1 MSLGH
6 ETAAAPFKILNA
18 EPLGYCAEAR
28 EILESFGAI
37 TDGPMTRDALAA
49 AIGDYDAVI
58 VRLGYKLDAEILA
71 RAGRLRAIV
80 TATTGLNHV
89 DLAEAE
95 RRGIAVLCLRGER
108 EFLDNVFATA
118 EHTWA
123 LLLSLL
129 RHIPESSRDV
139 VAGGWNRD
147 RFKGRELNGR
157 VLGVLGCGRL
167 GVKVAGYGAAFG
179 MEVLVSDVKAIDLSG
194 FGGKVRQV
202 PAAELYA
209 RSDIVSLHVSYDES
223 THHLVGDEAFSAMKP
238 GAVLVNTA
246 RGEVID
252 EAALLAALRSGK
264 LSGAALDVLSGEN
277 SGDPRWRESDTL
289 ISYARENANLLIT
302 PHIGGATYDSM
313 KKTEIF
319 MAEKLRRFVR
329 G

>member
-1 MSLGH
+1 MSSER
-6 ETAAAPFKILNA
+6 ETVALFKILNA

-37 TDGPMTRDALAA
+37 TDGPMTRDELAA

-58 VRLGYKLDAEILA
+58 VRLGHKLDAEMLA

-89 DLAEAE
+89 DLVEAE
-95 RRGIAVLCLRGER
+95 KRGISVLCLRGER

-129 RHIPESSRDV
+129 RHIPGSSRDV
-139 VAGGWNRD
+139 AAGGWNRD
-147 RFKGRELNGR
+147 RFKGREVNGR

-179 MEVLVSDVKAIDLSG
+179 MEVLVSDVKTIDLSA
-194 FGGKVRQV
+194 FGGRVRQV

-209 RSDIVSLHVSYDES
+209 RSDIVSVHVSYDES
-223 THHLVGDEAFSAMKP
+223 THHLVGEKALAAMKP
-238 GAVLVNTA
+238 GVVVVNTA

-252 EAALLAALRSGK
+252 EAALLSALRSGK

-277 SGDPRWRESDTL
+277 SGDPLWRESDPL
-289 ISYARENANLLIT
+289 IAYAREHANLLIT
-302 PHIGGATYDSM
+302 PHTGGATYDSM
-313 KKTEIF
+313 KKTEVF
-319 MAEKLRRFVR
+319 MAEKLRRFVC